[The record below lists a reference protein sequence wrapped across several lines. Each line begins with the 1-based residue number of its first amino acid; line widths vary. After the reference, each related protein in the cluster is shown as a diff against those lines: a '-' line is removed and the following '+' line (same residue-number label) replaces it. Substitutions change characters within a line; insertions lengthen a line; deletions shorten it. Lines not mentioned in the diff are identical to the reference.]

1 MTGRTIAPA
10 NEGRLRSAILVS
22 VAQDYTPHRIVSLQ
36 PSATLILRD
45 LGKLDLLVACTKYC
59 AEACPE
65 VTERGI
71 AIVSDSWS
79 AQSEQI
85 RALRPDFVIASV
97 PYQEKSVIEIL
108 KANTPF
114 LALAPRKL
122 ADIYSD
128 IAIISRIVNASA
140 RGEEIIRQMQE
151 EIEAVRR
158 RTGSL
163 PKPKVFCEEWPKPLI
178 ASQRWVAEL
187 VEAAG
192 GQYIGTPGEKIS
204 FEEVAT
210 ASPDVLI
217 AAWCG
222 ARDRVPLEK
231 TFQHRGWDN
240 TRAARN
246 SRIYCI
252 HDEYLN
258 TPAPTL
264 VRGLHA
270 LASAIHPEAF
280 PQAEGLR
287 CINSAMNPPVTADRG
302 R

>member
-1 MTGRTIAPA
+1 M
-10 NEGRLRSAILVS
+10 
-22 VAQDYTPHRIVSLQ
+22 AQEYTPRRIVSLQ

-45 LGKLDLLVACTKYC
+45 LGKMDLLVACTKYC

-71 AIVSDSWS
+71 AIVSDSWA

-108 KANTPF
+108 KSNTPF

-128 IAIISRIVNASA
+128 IAIIARIVNAPA
-140 RGEEIIRQMQE
+140 RGEEIISQMQA

-158 RTGSL
+158 RTASL

-178 ASQRWVAEL
+178 TSQRWVAEL

-192 GQYIGTPGEKIS
+192 GEFSGTPGAQIS
-204 FEEVAT
+204 FEEVAAT
-210 ASPDVLI
+210 NPDVLI

-231 TFQHRGWDN
+231 MFQHRGWDN
-240 TRAARN
+240 TSAVK
-246 SRIYCI
+246 SSQVYCI

-264 VRGLHA
+264 LLGLRA